1 MDRERI
7 YKARYLIAFAVV
19 LASVLELIDSTIV
32 NVAIPQMMGHLG
44 VTLEEVAWVNTGYIV
59 ANVIVLPLTSWLSH
73 RLGRR
78 NYYAGSIVVFTVA
91 SFFCGHAESLGILIF
106 WRIVQG
112 SGGGALISTAQ
123 AILYD
128 VFPEEERGT
137 AMAIFGE

>member
-1 MDRERI
+1 MNREQI
-7 YKARYLIAFAVV
+7 YRNRYLIAFAVV
-19 LASVLELIDSTIV
+19 LASMLELIDSTIV

-59 ANVIVLPLTSWLSH
+59 ANVIVLPLTSWFAH

-91 SFFCGHAESLGILIF
+91 SFFCGNAESLGTLIF

-112 SGGGALISTAQ
+112 AGGGA
-123 AILYD
+123 
-128 VFPEEERGT
+128 
-137 AMAIFGE
+137 